1 MRKTTTIKIETYNCS
16 VVFVVSS
23 ELSKEITKVYSKY
36 KVKDSEYKLE
46 DIKDGNEGILM
57 SPDIDK
63 YYLMIDL
70 EYLTH
75 NTIAHEIYHAVVR
88 ITEDREVTDE
98 EAQAWLCGYI
108 TGAFYRFLDKKELKV
123 IHGNG

>member
-36 KVKDSEYKLE
+36 KVKDNEYKLE

-75 NTIAHEIYHAVVR
+75 NTIAHEVYHAVVR

>member
-1 MRKTTTIKIETYNCS
+1 MRKTNTIKIETYNCS

-23 ELSKEITKVYSKY
+23 ELSKEITKVYTKY
-36 KVKDSEYKLE
+36 KIKDDTKLE
-46 DIKDGNEGILM
+46 DIREGNEGILICT
-57 SPDIDK
+57 DTGK

-70 EYLTH
+70 EYLTY
-75 NTIAHEIYHAVVR
+75 NTIAHEVYHAVVR
-88 ITEDREVTDE
+88 ITEDRDITDE

-108 TGAFYRFLDKKELKV
+108 TEAFYKFLNKKELKV

>member
-1 MRKTTTIKIETYNCS
+1 MRKTANIKIGTYNCS
-16 VVFVVSS
+16 VVFVVTSD
-23 ELSKEITKVYSKY
+23 LSKEITKVYNKH
-36 KVKDSEYKLE
+36 KVKDTEYKLE
-46 DIKDGNEGILM
+46 DIKDDNEGILM
-57 SPDIDK
+57 SPDITK

-75 NTIAHEIYHAVVR
+75 NTIAHEVYHTVIR
-88 ITEDREVTDE
+88 ITEDREVKDE

-108 TGAFYRFLDKKELKV
+108 TGAFYRFLEKKELKV

>member
-1 MRKTTTIKIETYNCS
+1 MRKNTTIKIETYNCT
-16 VVFVVSS
+16 VTFVVSS
-23 ELSKEITKVYSKY
+23 ELSKEIAKVYSKY
-36 KVKDSEYKLE
+36 KVKASEFKLE
-46 DIKDGNEGILM
+46 DIQNDNEGILM
-57 SPDIDK
+57 SPDMNK

-70 EYLTH
+70 KYLTH
-75 NTIAHEIYHAVVR
+75 NTIAHEIFHTCIR
-88 ITEDREVTDE
+88 IAEDRQVEDE